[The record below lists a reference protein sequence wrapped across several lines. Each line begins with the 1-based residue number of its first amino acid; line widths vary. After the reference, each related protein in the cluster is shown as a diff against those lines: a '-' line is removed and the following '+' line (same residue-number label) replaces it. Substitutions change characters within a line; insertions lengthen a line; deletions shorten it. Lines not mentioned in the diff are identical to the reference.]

1 MASDEYV
8 LETKGLTKE
17 FKGFFAV
24 RDVDLRIRK
33 GAVNALIGPN
43 GAGKTTVLNLL
54 TKILTTNAGRIYYK
68 GEEITRDGTPDID
81 TTGQVRSY
89 RISGLLPQ
97 PLLTEK

>member
-33 GAVNALIGPN
+33 GAVHALIGPN
-43 GAGKTTVLNLL
+43 GAGKTTVFNLL
-54 TKILTTNAGRIYYK
+54 TKFLTPTAGRIYYK
-68 GEEITRDGTPDID
+68 GEEITRAGPPDIARK
-81 TTGQVRSY
+81 GLVRSLD
-89 RISGLLPQ
+89 RKSTRLNSSH
-97 PLLTEK
+97 